1 MGVKVL
7 DDGYKWL
14 KKLCGG
20 DETCVLLV
28 LVGVVFAI
36 CMLFQSDGFMGGA
49 PLNWNDHLSEYLDL
63 GILNKLFGF
72 GPYTVPRTVSELMGG
87 HHEGMTDYAGHAGHA
102 GHDIVD
108 DIVDDAETMIG
119 LHPKL
124 KRQDSPPSL
133 KGYLGE
139 MGAASHQN
147 FGQAM
152 QKQGSL
158 VMGSEVESYGG
169 WSPGY
174 APVEVEFE
182 GAMSFDAH
190 RKLEH
195 SDIPA
200 GSMSA
205 QAGSHGVSEGQG
217 GKGVVTLYFAEWCPH
232 SQNVKPHWD
241 KLSQKHADKFH
252 FELVDSEDKDKLKQ
266 ADPPVEGFPD
276 VRFNGKPLEFA
287 ERTLE
292 GMEKALG
299 L

>member
-7 DDGYKWL
+7 EDGYQWL
-14 KKLCGG
+14 KKRCGG
-20 DETCVLLV
+20 DDTCVILV
-28 LVGVVFAI
+28 LVAVVFAA
-36 CMLFQSDGFMGGA
+36 CMLFQSDGFVGA

-72 GPYTVPRTVSELMGG
+72 GTYTVPRTVSDLMGG
-87 HHEGMTDYAGHAGHA
+87 HHEGLMDYGDDDSD
-102 GHDIVD
+102 HDDHD
-108 DIVDDAETMIG
+108 DHDDHRDHTNG
-119 LHPKL
+119 LQPKL
-124 KRQDSPPSL
+124 TRQDPPPSL

-205 QAGSHGVSEGQG
+205 QAGSQGVSEGQG
-217 GKGVVTLYFAEWCPH
+217 GGGVVTLYFAEWCPH

>member
-14 KKLCGG
+14 KKMCGG
-20 DETCVLLV
+20 NDTCVLLV
-28 LVGVVFAI
+28 LVAVVFAI

-49 PLNWNDHLSEYLDL
+49 PLNWIDHLSEYLDL
-63 GILNKLFGF
+63 GFSF
-72 GPYTVPRTVSELMGG
+72 GPSAVPRTVSELMGG
-87 HHEGMTDYAGHAGHA
+87 HQEGMMDY
-102 GHDIVD
+102 ID
-108 DIVDDAETMIG
+108 DSDDSDDHNDHTPG
-119 LHPKL
+119 LQPKL
-124 KRQDSPPSL
+124 RRQDPPPSL

-152 QKQGSL
+152 QKPGSL

-174 APVEVEFE
+174 APVEMEFE

-190 RKLEH
+190 RKVKH
-195 SDIPA
+195 SDVPV

-205 QAGSHGVSEGQG
+205 QAGSLGVSEGHE

-241 KLSQKHADKFH
+241 KLSQVHADSYH
-252 FELVDSEDKDKLKQ
+252 FELVDSEDEAKIKQ
-266 ADPPVEGFPD
+266 ADPPVTGFPD
-276 VRFNGKPLEFA
+276 VRLNGKPLEFA
-287 ERTLE
+287 DRTYE
-292 GMEKALG
+292 GLEKALG

>member
-14 KKLCGG
+14 KNMCGG
-20 DETCVLLV
+20 NDTCVLLV
-28 LVGVVFAI
+28 LVAVVFAI

-49 PLNWNDHLSEYLDL
+49 PLNWIDHLSEYLDL

-72 GPYTVPRTVSELMGG
+72 GPHTVPRTVSELMGG
-87 HHEGMTDYAGHAGHA
+87 HQEGMMDY
-102 GHDIVD
+102 ID
-108 DIVDDAETMIG
+108 DSDDSDDHNDHTPG
-119 LHPKL
+119 LQPKL
-124 KRQDSPPSL
+124 KRQDPPPSL

-139 MGAASHQN
+139 MGEATHQN

-152 QKQGSL
+152 QKPGSL

-174 APVEVEFE
+174 APVEMEFE

-190 RKLEH
+190 RKVKH
-195 SDIPA
+195 SDVPV

-205 QAGSHGVSEGQG
+205 QAGSLGVSEGHE

-232 SQNVKPHWD
+232 CKNLKPHWD

-252 FELVDSEDKDKLKQ
+252 FELVDSEDKAKIKQ
-266 ADPPVEGFPD
+266 ANPPVEGFPD
-276 VRFNGKPLEFA
+276 IRLNGNILEVL

-292 GMEKALG
+292 GLEKALG

>member
-20 DETCVLLV
+20 NDTCVLLV
-28 LVGVVFAI
+28 LVAVVFAI

-49 PLNWNDHLSEYLDL
+49 PLNWIDHLSEYLDL
-63 GILNKLFGF
+63 GILNKFFGF
-72 GPYTVPRTVSELMGG
+72 GPSSVPRTVSELMGG
-87 HHEGMTDYAGHAGHA
+87 HHEGMMDYGDHDSDDDQ
-102 GHDIVD
+102 DIVD
-108 DIVDDAETMIG
+108 EAETMIG

-124 KRQDSPPSL
+124 KRSDPPSSL
-133 KGYLGE
+133 TAYMKEIGE
-139 MGAASHQN
+139 ESHQN
-147 FGQAM
+147 FGQAT
-152 QKQGSL
+152 QKPGSL

-195 SDIPA
+195 SKEPA
-200 GSMSA
+200 DSMSA
-205 QAGSHGVSEGQG
+205 QAGSMGMSEGQG

-252 FELVDSEDKDKLKQ
+252 FELVDSEDKEKLKK

-276 VRFNGKPLEFA
+276 VRLNGKPLEFA